1 MRPDTGRVSIEDL
14 RADGVIL
21 EVNRRVLNPA
31 GLSLALEG
39 PDGPLTI
46 WRHGPDAAGYTPTP
60 ELAQKAAAFRAIEA
74 TEHQARFSARG
85 YLVQPFPGDGPRVV
99 QAFTADL
106 DGIWAFIE
114 QAAGEAAARATRE
127 RVGLP
132 ANSLTTLAEVLV
144 SIFPSVVVAPLLGR
158 LALVSSDGGATY
170 EWRLQPEAKVDN
182 DGSVWARCAYLITEI
197 ERLQFGGAADVGDA
211 GGEIREYVERAKC
224 ELYDHE
230 VEEFAAARVSF
241 EQLMGRTV
249 SEDSAD
255 DFAADLDEVHRTL
268 ERLYES
274 AQPGMRLYRGDPDS
288 REAFEAHRE
297 RLKAA
302 ANSAV
307 DRMDEY
313 ERLQAGELGDYEAA
327 DWQALSDRLTAEV
340 DEDARVCAEIEAT
353 LMQHIQRRDGRMR
366 SLDVVRRALA
376 RKDTPK

>member
-14 RADGVIL
+14 RAGGVLL
-21 EVNRRVLNPA
+21 EINRRVLNPV
-31 GLSLALEG
+31 GLALTLE
-39 PDGPLTI
+39 DAAGPLTI
-46 WRHGPDAAGYTPTP
+46 WRHGPGATVYTPTD
-60 ELAQKAAAFRAIEA
+60 EIAQKAAAFRAIEA

-114 QAAGEAAARATRE
+114 QAAGEAAARVVNAFPE
-127 RVGLP
+127 
-132 ANSLTTLAEVLV
+132 TLAPALASVLP
-144 SIFPSVVVAPLLGR
+144 SIVVAPLLGR

-170 EWRLQPEAKVDN
+170 EWRMQPEAKIDN

-211 GGEIREYVERAKC
+211 GGEIREYVQRAKG
-224 ELYDHE
+224 ELYEHE

-241 EQLMGRTV
+241 EQMMGRTV
-249 SEDSAD
+249 SEESAD
-255 DFAADLDEVHRTL
+255 AFAADLDEVHRTL
-268 ERLYES
+268 ERIYES

-327 DWQALSDRLTAEV
+327 DWQALSDRLTAEI

-366 SLDVVRRALA
+366 SLEVVRRALA
-376 RKDTPK
+376 RGVGA

>member
-1 MRPDTGRVSIEDL
+1 MRPDTGRVSIADL
-14 RADGVIL
+14 RADGVLL
-21 EVNRRVLNPA
+21 EVNRRVLHPV
-31 GLSLALEG
+31 GLSLTLETMN
-39 PDGPLTI
+39 GPLQI
-46 WRHGPDAAGYTPTP
+46 HRHGEAVAHYDPDMPGVA
-60 ELAQKAAAFRAIEA
+60 EKAAAFRAIEA
-74 TEHQARFSARG
+74 AEHQARFNSLG
-85 YLVQPFPGDGPRVV
+85 YLIQPLPGEGPRVV

-114 QAAGEAAARATRE
+114 QAAAEAAARVARE
-127 RVGLP
+127 PGD
-132 ANSLTTLAEVLV
+132 TLAAALASVL
-144 SIFPSVVVAPLLGR
+144 PSVVVAPLLGR
-158 LALVSSDGGATY
+158 LALVSIDGGATY
-170 EWRLQPEAKVDN
+170 EWRLQPEARVDN

-211 GGEIREYVERAKC
+211 GGEIREYVQRAKG
-224 ELYDHE
+224 ELYEHE

-241 EQLMGRTV
+241 EQMMGRTV
-249 SEDSAD
+249 SEESAD
-255 DFAADLDEVHRTL
+255 AFAADLDEVHRTL

-274 AQPGMRLYRGDPDS
+274 AQPGMRVYRGDPDA
-288 REAFEAHRE
+288 REAFDEHRV

-327 DWQALSDRLTAEV
+327 DWQALDARLTAEI

-366 SLDVVRRALA
+366 SLEVVRRALA